1 LRLATRISVVT
12 TLSVLAA
19 IAGSLGAVA
28 VSLTTDFREGL
39 ETDIKRALLTV
50 SALLTQEGAALDA
63 ATGAVAQ
70 APQLQAAMDD
80 SAASSAALQGVADD
94 QRAAVGSEGLY
105 LVGADGRLRASS
117 PRGLAPPAAL
127 AELTEAGA
135 PQPAL
140 INGVVHV
147 AVARPVVA
155 ATRPVGFLVAANPLG
170 PSFLHALTQQ
180 SGVEAVLEAGG
191 RVHGST
197 LSGGLDVAEVARAA
211 VPPNQIDTLTVSGVD
226 VVATRLLIGN
236 DARLTLVRT
245 YQEAQAAYRRALLRL
260 GIVGLIAFAATSS
273 LSFYAGHRVARR
285 VAAVARTV
293 ADVAEGDLTRQ
304 LSVDTEDEV
313 GQLARS
319 VNRMATH
326 MKEVVVDVRLSGTT
340 LAGASERYSQVS
352 QRVRTGVQEQLQEA
366 ENTSSSMAEI
376 AGQIRS
382 VASGTQSL
390 ARSVEATTSAIVR
403 MEGASGEVSSRFD
416 ALAGAIGESSA
427 TSEQMARAVQ
437 SFASRSQ
444 ELQEGITASADT
456 IEQMAT
462 SLEATAGRADGLI
475 QSMNDAARVVEGL
488 VETGA
493 RIRGHVAELQD
504 LSARALEEV
513 RGGGTAV
520 GSALEAM
527 GRIVA
532 GIHETAGFMRDLDSH
547 SRDIRRILEVIEEI
561 ADQTNLLALN
571 AAIEAARAGE
581 AGRGFSVVAEEVRK
595 LAERS
600 VTAAKEIGGVVR
612 LVQEKTENARA
623 SAGRGEV
630 ETQDGMKRADQAREA
645 LQSILGRVGAGHE
658 LARGLAQLA
667 SQQAEASAVVSRA
680 MAEMDRTGHEV
691 ASAVR
696 EQGLDGRKMRAAM
709 GQMKGLT
716 ADMAQGT
723 REMGQGTRH
732 VADAAAEMNN
742 ITRDV
747 MSLVQRQVAAVREIQ
762 GLAQAMWRVTQ
773 EVSAS
778 ADEQRKGSDLVLHAA
793 DRITAIAKENLS
805 AADEIARS
813 ARELV
818 ENADAL
824 TRKIGVFKVD

>member
-1 LRLATRISVVT
+1 
-12 TLSVLAA
+12 
-19 IAGSLGAVA
+19 
-28 VSLTTDFREGL
+28 
-39 ETDIKRALLTV
+39 
-50 SALLTQEGAALDA
+50 
-63 ATGAVAQ
+63 
-70 APQLQAAMDD
+70 
-80 SAASSAALQGVADD
+80 
-94 QRAAVGSEGLY
+94 
-105 LVGADGRLRASS
+105 
-117 PRGLAPPAAL
+117 
-127 AELTEAGA
+127 
-135 PQPAL
+135 
-140 INGVVHV
+140 
-147 AVARPVVA
+147 
-155 ATRPVGFLVAANPLG
+155 
-170 PSFLHALTQQ
+170 
-180 SGVEAVLEAGG
+180 
-191 RVHGST
+191 
-197 LSGGLDVAEVARAA
+197 
-211 VPPNQIDTLTVSGVD
+211 
-226 VVATRLLIGN
+226 
-236 DARLTLVRT
+236 
-245 YQEAQAAYRRALLRL
+245 
-260 GIVGLIAFAATSS
+260 
-273 LSFYAGHRVARR
+273 
-285 VAAVARTV
+285 
-293 ADVAEGDLTRQ
+293 
-304 LSVDTEDEV
+304 
-313 GQLARS
+313 
-319 VNRMATH
+319 
-326 MKEVVVDVRLSGTT
+326 
-340 LAGASERYSQVS
+340 
-352 QRVRTGVQEQLQEA
+352 
-366 ENTSSSMAEI
+366 
-376 AGQIRS
+376 
-382 VASGTQSL
+382 
-390 ARSVEATTSAIVR
+390 
-403 MEGASGEVSSRFD
+403 
-416 ALAGAIGESSA
+416 
-427 TSEQMARAVQ
+427 
-437 SFASRSQ
+437 
-444 ELQEGITASADT
+444 
-456 IEQMAT
+456 
-462 SLEATAGRADGLI
+462 
-475 QSMNDAARVVEGL
+475 
-488 VETGA
+488 
-493 RIRGHVAELQD
+493 
-504 LSARALEEV
+504 
-513 RGGGTAV
+513 
-520 GSALEAM
+520 
-527 GRIVA
+527 
-532 GIHETAGFMRDLDSH
+532 MRDLDSH